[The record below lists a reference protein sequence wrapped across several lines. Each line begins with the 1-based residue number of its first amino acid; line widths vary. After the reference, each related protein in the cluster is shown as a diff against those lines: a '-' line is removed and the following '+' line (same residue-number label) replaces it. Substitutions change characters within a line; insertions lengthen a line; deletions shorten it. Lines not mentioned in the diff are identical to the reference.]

1 LFVASPNDSFLDR
14 KISRGWCPAGA
25 DKIELDPTAAVW
37 PRVGI
42 AFNLYFTAVWNARA
56 GVNATVL
63 GVNVL
68 ALGILLILL
77 WCRNTVNDHVHET
90 SLSANAVEPYTTDPD
105 SSPL

>member
-1 LFVASPNDSFLDR
+1 MLLFRAKYSVPLSFFVLFVQIPYIYIGGVSL
-14 KISRGWCPAGA
+14 
-25 DKIELDPTAAVW
+25 L
-37 PRVGI
+37 RVGI